1 MLDFSRKM
9 GIIKGEG
16 ERNARWIAERA
27 RIIQEVRTMLFV
39 VVLLLTVVLCCLLR
53 DHSREML
60 DSEAK
65 AELDRLEYRQIYP
78 AGN

>member
-1 MLDFSRKM
+1 
-9 GIIKGEG
+9 
-16 ERNARWIAERA
+16 
-27 RIIQEVRTMLFV
+27 MLFV